1 MKSIPMAFVAVAIA
15 MLIVAAACTTEKTV
29 YVLPDGTEVT
39 PTAAQ
44 ATQAAGGGS
53 QAAAPQSAQPTPA
66 SESAPPAPSQAAP
79 ASTRASAPAPAVNP
93 RWNDRRNTL
102 CSSLGLDAGVC
113 EKIALNQTGP
123 DGETQ
128 DIDLPDEPYATPVP
142 IDDVGDVVEELQ
154 EIVASE
160 GEVSIQVLTYTESL
174 ISQAADAVVQ
184 AEQELAN
191 QEATA
196 AYLDAKK
203 QELQELRRTYAQLLE
218 RIGVAQDRSLA
229 LAEQIEQEHL
239 AFSIERANGEAL
251 IRYKD
256 ARLAHTNALA
266 EAERNA
272 VAQIDTIASVND
284 AASQIVAERID
295 LAPLYKER
303 DETQEAYDAAI
314 KRFEGQIHQYEK
326 NWLDVY
332 EVYIADPAVRDA
344 NTDGYWL
351 YGFPRYKTLTTL
363 SSEKELLAYHCP
375 LGGEYRDDGW
385 NGSCFPHP
393 DIDILTTGIVP
404 PSKRERGE
412 ETEPTSQVLTLF
424 RKELDAV
431 EQEITRAIALNEKS
445 QSVAELER
453 AHTALIGTSVSAAR
467 LAVVDAYRKHGI
479 SEGRAGAIF
488 MFTDSGEDAVTYN
501 LSLAALNRDAAAN
514 LEAFQSNLNFILD
527 TLDADIRSADDVRAE
542 AIDAVEDARYARA
555 DTVDEEKQSR
565 VDWHTSETLRSRI
578 VLMDALMMSAGWSI
592 IASPLEIRTGDSG
605 VVHLPTWVEL
615 NRDDDTYTF
624 PREYMEE
631 GMVPGL
637 HCPAI
642 QLVTPVDNNSPY
654 RRHYKTVTGIGR
666 DEYIRQNWHKEQPLE
681 RTYTTE
687 RLKAVES
694 VVNNL
699 EQWLQDTADMW
710 WDEYEKEYCDAA
722 LESFKAKKQ
731 EIIRENPL
739 PMD

>member
-1 MKSIPMAFVAVAIA
+1 MKSIPISFVAAA
-15 MLIVAAACTTEKTV
+15 MTLLIVAAACTTEKTV

-53 QAAAPQSAQPTPA
+53 QEAASQPTPS
-66 SESAPPAPSQAAP
+66 SEGAPPATSQAAP

-102 CSSLGLDAGVC
+102 CSSLGLDASLC
-113 EKIALNQTGP
+113 EKIALNQTEP
-123 DGETQ
+123 DGDEQ
-128 DIDLPDEPYATPVP
+128 DINLPDEPDATPVP
-142 IDDVGDVVEELQ
+142 IEDVGDAVEELQ

-218 RIGVAQDRSLA
+218 RIGVTQDRSLA

-239 AFSIERANGEAL
+239 TFSIERANGEAL

-266 EAERNA
+266 EAEKNA
-272 VAQIDTIASVND
+272 VAQIDAIASVND
-284 AASQIVAERID
+284 AASEVVAERTD
-295 LAPLYKER
+295 LAPLYKKR
-303 DETQEAYDAAI
+303 DEAQEAYDAAV
-314 KRFEGQIHQYEK
+314 KRFEEQVHQYEK

-332 EVYIADPAVRDA
+332 EVYIVDPLVRDV
-344 NTDGYWL
+344 N
-351 YGFPRYKTLTTL
+351 GFPYEHYRLLSGALERYDDERILK
-363 SSEKELLAYHCP
+363 YHCP
-375 LGGEYRDDGW
+375 LSGFRVVQPHSTYDE
-385 NGSCFPHP
+385 NCSQHP
-393 DIDILTTGIVP
+393 DIDTLKTGIVS

-412 ETEPTSQVLTLF
+412 ETEPTSQALTLF

-431 EQEITRAIALNEKS
+431 EQEITRAMALNEKS
-445 QSVAELER
+445 QSVAEIER
-453 AHTALIGTSVSAAR
+453 VHTSSIGTAVSDAR
-467 LAVVDAYRKHGI
+467 LAVIDAYREHGI

-488 MFTDSGEDAVTYN
+488 RFTDSGEDAVTYN

-514 LEAFQSNLNFILD
+514 LEAFQSNLNVVLD
-527 TLDADIRSADDVRAE
+527 TLDADIRAA
-542 AIDAVEDARYARA
+542 DAVRTQALEAAEDARYASA
-555 DTVDEEKQSR
+555 DTVDEEKQGR
-565 VDWHTSETLRSRI
+565 VDWQTSETLRSRI
-578 VLMDALMMSAGWSI
+578 VLMDALMMSAGWGIIKEHRLLEWPRPIESVVSI
-592 IASPLEIRTGDSG
+592 VFHTSRDSYFG
-605 VVHLPTWVEL
+605 W
-615 NRDDDTYTF
+615 
-624 PREYMEE
+624 
-631 GMVPGL
+631 VPGL
-637 HCPAI
+637 HCPAN
-642 QLVTPVDNNSPY
+642 LTPLFY
-654 RRHYKTVTGIGR
+654 ETVTGIGR

-694 VVNNL
+694 VVDEL
-699 EQWLQDTADMW
+699 EKWLQDTADMW
-710 WDEYEKEYCDAA
+710 WDEHEQEYCDAA
-722 LESFKAKKQ
+722 LESFKAKRQ
-731 EIIRENPL
+731 EIIGENPL
-739 PMD
+739 PTD

>member
-1 MKSIPMAFVAVAIA
+1 MKSIPIAFVAVAIA

-53 QAAAPQSAQPTPA
+53 QAAAPQSAPSTPA

-113 EKIALNQTGP
+113 EKIVLNQTGP

-128 DIDLPDEPYATPVP
+128 DIDLPDEPDATPVP
-142 IDDVGDVVEELQ
+142 IDDVGDAVEELQ

-174 ISQAADAVVQ
+174 IQQAADAVVQ

-218 RIGVAQDRSLA
+218 RIGVTQDRSLA

-266 EAERNA
+266 EAEKNA
-272 VAQIDTIASVND
+272 VAQIDAIASVND
-284 AASQIVAERID
+284 AASEVVAERTD
-295 LAPLYKER
+295 LAPLYKKR
-303 DETQEAYDAAI
+303 DEAQEAYDAAV
-314 KRFEGQIHQYEK
+314 KRFEEQVHQYEK

-332 EVYIADPAVRDA
+332 EVYITDPTVRDV
-344 NTDGYWL
+344 N
-351 YGFPRYKTLTTL
+351 GFPYERYRLL
-363 SSEKELLAYHCP
+363 SGDTRYDDDHERILKYHCP
-375 LGGEYRDDGW
+375 LSSLIEGY
-385 NGSCFPHP
+385 SCYLQHP
-393 DIDILTTGIVP
+393 DIDTLKAGIVP
-404 PSKRERGE
+404 PAERKRGE
-412 ETEPTSQVLTLF
+412 ENEPLSQALTLF
-424 RKELDAV
+424 RIELDAV
-431 EQEITRAIALNEKS
+431 EQEITRAIAQNKKS
-445 QSVAELER
+445 QSVAEIER
-453 AHTALIGTSVSAAR
+453 VHTSSIGTAVSNAR
-467 LAVVDAYRKHGI
+467 LAVVDAYREHGI

-488 MFTDSGEDAVTYN
+488 RFTDSGEDAVTYN
-501 LSLAALNRDAAAN
+501 LSLAALNRDATAN
-514 LEAFQSNLNFILD
+514 MEAFQSNLNTVLD
-527 TLDADIRSADDVRAE
+527 MLDAGIRTA
-542 AIDAVEDARYARA
+542 DAVRTQALEAAEDARYAST
-555 DTVDEEKQSR
+555 DTVDEEEQWR
-565 VDWHTSETLRSRI
+565 VDWQTSETLRRRI
-578 VLMDALMMSAGWSI
+578 LLMDALMMSAGWGI
-592 IASPLEIRTGDSG
+592 IYGRTSYLNYIDEQ
-605 VVHLPTWVEL
+605 VVHRWMLYMDYYVVRYREL
-615 NRDDDTYTF
+615 HLIL
-624 PREYMEE
+624 
-631 GMVPGL
+631 PGL
-637 HCPAI
+637 RCPAD
-642 QLVTPVDNNSPY
+642 LSPPF
-654 RRHYKTVTGIGR
+654 YKMATSIGR
-666 DEYIRQNWHKEQPLE
+666 DEYIRQYWHKEQPLD

-687 RLKAVES
+687 RLEAVEF
-694 VVNNL
+694 VVDKL

-710 WDEYEKEYCDAA
+710 WDDHEKEYCDAA
-722 LESFKAKKQ
+722 LKSFKAKRQ
-731 EIIRENPL
+731 EIISDNPL
-739 PMD
+739 PTD